1 MQKGRILMSYR
12 EWAGNYRRSAYYLKE
27 QIDSVEA
34 KLKNASCGEAYS
46 LKERLNVLYGMYLDC
61 LATERILLG
70 KARRSDD

>member
-34 KLKNASCGEAYS
+34 KLKKCFLWGS
-46 LKERLNVLYGMYLDC
+46 LQPEGAAQCAVRNVSGLSGN
-61 LATERILLG
+61 G
-70 KARRSDD
+70 KNSFGQSPPL